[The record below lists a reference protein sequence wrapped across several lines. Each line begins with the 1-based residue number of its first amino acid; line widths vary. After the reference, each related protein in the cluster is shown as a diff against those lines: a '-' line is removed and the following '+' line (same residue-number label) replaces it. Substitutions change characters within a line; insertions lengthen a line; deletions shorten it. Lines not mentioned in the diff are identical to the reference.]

1 MLRTSLIAL
10 AATCSLAGFANN
22 QASAQTVIRID
33 TGYPPPVVY
42 QPAPVIYE
50 PPPVVVV
57 TNPPPVVVTT
67 VRPYAVYYR
76 ECPTGPWRLHACYS
90 GHRYAHDAI
99 IAFRA
104 RGFEAYIGAR
114 R

>member
-1 MLRTSLIAL
+1 LQV
-10 AATCSLAGFANN
+10 N
-22 QASAQTVIRID
+22 QASAQTVIRVD
-33 TGYPPPVVY
+33 TGSPPPVVY
-42 QPAPVIYE
+42 QPAPVVYQPAPVVYE
-50 PPPVVVV
+50 TAPVVVV

-76 ECPTGPWRLHACYS
+76 ECPTGPWRLYGCYS
-90 GHRYAHDAI
+90 GHHHAHGAI

-104 RGFEAYIGAR
+104 RGFDAYIGTR